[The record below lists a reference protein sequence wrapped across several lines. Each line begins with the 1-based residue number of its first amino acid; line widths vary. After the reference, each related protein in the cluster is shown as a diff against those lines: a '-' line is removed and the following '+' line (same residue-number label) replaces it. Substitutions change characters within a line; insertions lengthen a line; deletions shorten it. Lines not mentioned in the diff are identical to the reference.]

1 MRKAG
6 PPRLAFSTLKEKFMS
21 YEITLLLCENC
32 FDAILEE
39 DAEYH
44 DNKSYCNHC
53 IEKVRS

>member
-1 MRKAG
+1 
-6 PPRLAFSTLKEKFMS
+6 MS

>member
-1 MRKAG
+1 
-6 PPRLAFSTLKEKFMS
+6 MS

-39 DAEYH
+39 GAEYH